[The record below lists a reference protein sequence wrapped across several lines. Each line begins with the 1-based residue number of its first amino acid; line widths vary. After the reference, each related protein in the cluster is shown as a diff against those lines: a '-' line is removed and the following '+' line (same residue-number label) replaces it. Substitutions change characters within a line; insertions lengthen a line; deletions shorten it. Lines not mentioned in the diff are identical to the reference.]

1 MSKYDDLFDI
11 QDESAAAKTTPAAAA
26 PATSLKE
33 TIPSESA
40 TNWDELLKLEE
51 EQPGA
56 KPTPGAT
63 PDWLAAM
70 LGGGAGLAFGAP
82 AEIRGDVPLARMA
95 ERIYSAPA
103 GSLATMGELGT
114 PLSVDAIARQVAA
127 QNMMA
132 GTPSA
137 VAPAELTPG
146 EKWGAKTGYGAG
158 PGTVQESSSRFQRS
172 MGKGKVTSR
181 LDKLYGPKLPGES
194 SDLAQRLIDRAAAA
208 EQVKAA
214 QATQSAQA
222 MRDIETAREAQRSTL
237 GRMASDIRGAGRLSE
252 GLQRGAR
259 TGFNVGA
266 GALGGV
272 QAYQG
277 LTNMQRQGATPENIA
292 QTAEGAGLLYGMR
305 SPRIGLPIA
314 GGAAMTQAGREMLK
328 SGITPRNVARMV
340 GGAGVAAMPFN
351 PPAGAIAQIPS
362 AAISALDWARQN
374 PQQAQQ
380 LIDLGVF
387 DAIPGQP

>member
-11 QDESAAAKTTPAAAA
+11 QDESVAAKATPAAAA
-26 PATSLKE
+26 PATPLKE
-33 TIPSESA
+33 TAPSESA

-56 KPTPGAT
+56 KPASSVT

-70 LGGGAGLAFGAP
+70 LGGSAGLAFGAP
-82 AEIRGDVPLARMA
+82 AEIRGDVPSARMA
-95 ERIYSAPA
+95 ERIYGAPT
-103 GSLATMGELGT
+103 GSLAMMHELGT

-132 GTPSA
+132 GEPGVA
-137 VAPAELTPG
+137 APAELTPG
-146 EKWGAKTGYGAG
+146 ERWGAKTGYGAG

-172 MGKGKVTSR
+172 LGKGKVTSR
-181 LDKLYGPKLPGES
+181 MDKLYGPKLPGES
-194 SDLAQRLIDRAAAA
+194 PELAQRLIDRAAAA

-214 QATQSAQA
+214 QAIQATQAA
-222 MRDIETAREAQRSTL
+222 RDIEVAREAQRSTL
-237 GRMASDIRGAGRLSE
+237 GRMAADIRGAGGLSE
-252 GLQRGAR
+252 VLQRGAR

-266 GALGGV
+266 GALGGL

-277 LTNMQRQGATPENIA
+277 LANMQRQGATPENIA
-292 QTAEGAGLLYGMR
+292 QTTEGAGLLYGMR
-305 SPRIGLPIA
+305 NPRIGLPVA

-387 DAIPGQP
+387 DPIPGQP

>member
-11 QDESAAAKTTPAAAA
+11 QDESVAAKATPAAAA
-26 PATSLKE
+26 PATPLKE
-33 TIPSESA
+33 TTPSEST

-51 EQPGA
+51 EQPKA
-56 KPTPGAT
+56 KPASSVT

-70 LGGGAGLAFGAP
+70 LGGSAGLAFGAP
-82 AEIRGDVPLARMA
+82 AEIRGDVPSARMA
-95 ERIYSAPA
+95 ERIYGAPT
-103 GSLATMGELGT
+103 GSLAMMHELGT

-132 GTPSA
+132 GEPGVA
-137 VAPAELTPG
+137 APAELTPG
-146 EKWGAKTGYGAG
+146 ERWGAKTGYGAG

-172 MGKGKVTSR
+172 LGKGKVTSR
-181 LDKLYGPKLPGES
+181 MDKLYGPKLPGES
-194 SDLAQRLIDRAAAA
+194 SELAQRLIDRAAAT

-214 QATQSAQA
+214 QAIQA
-222 MRDIETAREAQRSTL
+222 IQAARDIEVAREAQRSTL
-237 GRMASDIRGAGRLSE
+237 GRMAADIRGAGGLSE
-252 GLQRGAR
+252 VLQRGAR

-266 GALGGV
+266 GALGGL

-292 QTAEGAGLLYGMR
+292 QTTEGAGLLYGMR

-328 SGITPRNVARMV
+328 SGVTPRNVARMV